1 MKTITDIE
9 NIIFDFGGTLDGNGI
24 HWRDRFFYL
33 IKKQI
38 PALTWEQFEYADHR
52 SIADFVADERTKSRT
67 LRQSAET
74 ILSGINH
81 LSRTLRQSAET
92 ILSGINHYLPIGI
105 IDLALTT
112 EQFCQPAEEFLKR
125 NRDFLEKL
133 ASSYR
138 LGVISN
144 NFGNTQGWCDE
155 YELTPLLDTV
165 IDSTVVGIEKPDPKI
180 FYLALDEMGISSK
193 KSVYV
198 GDTFSDDVVGSNQA
212 GMFSAWLVG
221 TEDKACPNPS
231 LVDIFLSQLDTLTD
245 FLA

>member
-9 NIIFDFGGTLDGNGI
+9 NIIFDFGGTLDGNGT

-67 LRQSAET
+67 LRE
-74 ILSGINH
+74 
-81 LSRTLRQSAET
+81 SAET

-193 KSVYV
+193 NSVYV

-245 FLA
+245 FLT

>member
-1 MKTITDIE
+1 MKKITDIE

-67 LRQSAET
+67 LRE
-74 ILSGINH
+74 
-81 LSRTLRQSAET
+81 SAET

-165 IDSTVVGIEKPDPKI
+165 IDSTVVGIEKPDPQI

-193 KSVYV
+193 NSVYV

>member
-1 MKTITDIE
+1 MRKITGIE

-52 SIADFVADERTKSRT
+52 SIADFVADERTK
-67 LRQSAET
+67 
-74 ILSGINH
+74 
-81 LSRTLRQSAET
+81 SRTLRQSAET

-193 KSVYV
+193 NSVYV

-245 FLA
+245 FLT

>member
-1 MKTITDIE
+1 MKKITDIE

-52 SIADFVADERTKSRT
+52 SIADFVADERTK
-67 LRQSAET
+67 
-74 ILSGINH
+74 
-81 LSRTLRQSAET
+81 SRTLRQSAET

-165 IDSTVVGIEKPDPKI
+165 IDSTVVGCEKPDPKI

-193 KSVYV
+193 NSVYV

-245 FLA
+245 FLT

>member
-1 MKTITDIE
+1 MRKITGIE

-38 PALTWEQFEYADHR
+38 PALTWEQFEYADRR

-67 LRQSAET
+67 LRQSAAT
-74 ILSGINH
+74 ILSGIN
-81 LSRTLRQSAET
+81 R
-92 ILSGINHYLPIGI
+92 YLPIGI

-193 KSVYV
+193 NSVYV

-231 LVDIFLSQLDTLTD
+231 LVDIFLPQLDALTD
-245 FLA
+245 FLV

>member
-38 PALTWEQFEYADHR
+38 PALTWEQFEYADRR

-67 LRQSAET
+67 LRE
-74 ILSGINH
+74 
-81 LSRTLRQSAET
+81 SAET

-193 KSVYV
+193 NSVYV

>member
-67 LRQSAET
+67 LRE
-74 ILSGINH
+74 
-81 LSRTLRQSAET
+81 SAET

-165 IDSTVVGIEKPDPKI
+165 IDSTVVGIEKPDPQI

-193 KSVYV
+193 NSVYV

>member
-1 MKTITDIE
+1 MKKITDIE

-52 SIADFVADERTKSRT
+52 SIADFVADERTK
-67 LRQSAET
+67 
-74 ILSGINH
+74 
-81 LSRTLRQSAET
+81 SRTLRQSAET

-193 KSVYV
+193 NSVYV

-245 FLA
+245 FLT

>member
-67 LRQSAET
+67 LRE
-74 ILSGINH
+74 
-81 LSRTLRQSAET
+81 SAET

-155 YELTPLLDTV
+155 YELTRLLDTV

-193 KSVYV
+193 NSVYV

>member
-1 MKTITDIE
+1 MKKITDIE

-67 LRQSAET
+67 LRE
-74 ILSGINH
+74 
-81 LSRTLRQSAET
+81 SAET

-165 IDSTVVGIEKPDPKI
+165 IDSTVVGFEKPDPKI

-193 KSVYV
+193 NSVYV

>member
-52 SIADFVADERTKSRT
+52 SISDFVADERTK
-67 LRQSAET
+67 
-74 ILSGINH
+74 
-81 LSRTLRQSAET
+81 SRTLRQSAET

-165 IDSTVVGIEKPDPKI
+165 IDSTVVGIEKPDPQI

-193 KSVYV
+193 NSVYV

>member
-1 MKTITDIE
+1 MRKITGIE

-52 SIADFVADERTKSRT
+52 SIADFVADERTKSLT
-67 LRQSAET
+67 LRE
-74 ILSGINH
+74 
-81 LSRTLRQSAET
+81 SAET

-165 IDSTVVGIEKPDPKI
+165 IDSTVVGIEKPDPQI

-193 KSVYV
+193 NSVYV

-245 FLA
+245 FLT

>member
-1 MKTITDIE
+1 MKKITDIE

-52 SIADFVADERTKSRT
+52 SIADFVADERTK
-67 LRQSAET
+67 
-74 ILSGINH
+74 
-81 LSRTLRQSAET
+81 SRTLRQSAET

-165 IDSTVVGIEKPDPKI
+165 IDSTVVGFEKPDPKI

-193 KSVYV
+193 NSVYV

>member
-67 LRQSAET
+67 LRE
-74 ILSGINH
+74 
-81 LSRTLRQSAET
+81 SAET

-193 KSVYV
+193 NSVYV

>member
-81 LSRTLRQSAET
+81 
-92 ILSGINHYLPIGI
+92 YLPIGI

-133 ASSYR
+133 ANSYR

-180 FYLALDEMGISSK
+180 FYLALDKMGISSK
-193 KSVYV
+193 NSVYV

>member
-1 MKTITDIE
+1 MKKITDIE

-52 SIADFVADERTKSRT
+52 SIADFVADERTK
-67 LRQSAET
+67 
-74 ILSGINH
+74 
-81 LSRTLRQSAET
+81 SRTLRQSAET

-165 IDSTVVGIEKPDPKI
+165 IDSTVVGIEKPDPQI

-193 KSVYV
+193 NSVYV

>member
-67 LRQSAET
+67 LRE
-74 ILSGINH
+74 
-81 LSRTLRQSAET
+81 SAET

-165 IDSTVVGIEKPDPKI
+165 IDSTVVGIEKPDPQI

-193 KSVYV
+193 NSVYV
-198 GDTFSDDVVGSNQA
+198 GDTFRDDVVGSNQA

>member
-1 MKTITDIE
+1 MKKITDIE

-52 SIADFVADERTKSRT
+52 SIADFVADERTK
-67 LRQSAET
+67 
-74 ILSGINH
+74 
-81 LSRTLRQSAET
+81 SRTLRQSAET

-165 IDSTVVGIEKPDPKI
+165 IDSTVVGFEKPDPKI

-193 KSVYV
+193 NSVYV

-245 FLA
+245 FLT

>member
-52 SIADFVADERTKSRT
+52 SIADFVADERTK
-67 LRQSAET
+67 
-74 ILSGINH
+74 
-81 LSRTLRQSAET
+81 SRTLRQSAET

-165 IDSTVVGIEKPDPKI
+165 IDSTVVGIEKPDPQI

-193 KSVYV
+193 NSVYV

>member
-67 LRQSAET
+67 LRE
-74 ILSGINH
+74 
-81 LSRTLRQSAET
+81 SAET

-105 IDLALTT
+105 IDLVLTT

-193 KSVYV
+193 NSVYV

>member
-1 MKTITDIE
+1 MKKITDIE

-24 HWRDRFFYL
+24 HWRDRFFNL

-52 SIADFVADERTKSRT
+52 SIADFVADERTK
-67 LRQSAET
+67 
-74 ILSGINH
+74 
-81 LSRTLRQSAET
+81 SRTLRQSAET

-193 KSVYV
+193 NSVYV

>member
-52 SIADFVADERTKSRT
+52 SIADFVADERTK
-67 LRQSAET
+67 
-74 ILSGINH
+74 
-81 LSRTLRQSAET
+81 SRTLRQSAET

-193 KSVYV
+193 NSVYV
-198 GDTFSDDVVGSNQA
+198 GDTFRDDVVGSNQA

>member
-9 NIIFDFGGTLDGNGI
+9 NIIFDFGGTLDGNGT

-67 LRQSAET
+67 LRE
-74 ILSGINH
+74 
-81 LSRTLRQSAET
+81 SAET

-155 YELTPLLDTV
+155 YELTRLLDTV

-193 KSVYV
+193 NSVYV

>member
-1 MKTITDIE
+1 MKKITDIE

-24 HWRDRFFYL
+24 HWRDRFFNL

-52 SIADFVADERTKSRT
+52 SIADFVADERTK
-67 LRQSAET
+67 
-74 ILSGINH
+74 
-81 LSRTLRQSAET
+81 SRTLRQSAET

-193 KSVYV
+193 NSVYV

-245 FLA
+245 FLT

>member
-1 MKTITDIE
+1 MKKITDIE

-52 SIADFVADERTKSRT
+52 SIADFVADERTK
-67 LRQSAET
+67 
-74 ILSGINH
+74 
-81 LSRTLRQSAET
+81 SRTLRQSAET

-165 IDSTVVGIEKPDPKI
+165 IDSTVVGIEKPDPQI

-193 KSVYV
+193 NSVYV

-245 FLA
+245 FLT

>member
-1 MKTITDIE
+1 MKKITDIE

-24 HWRDRFFYL
+24 HWRDRVFYL

-38 PALTWEQFEYADHR
+38 PSLTWEQFEYADHR

-67 LRQSAET
+67 LRQSAK
-74 ILSGINH
+74 
-81 LSRTLRQSAET
+81 T

-112 EQFCQPAEEFLKR
+112 EQFWHPAEEFLKR

-144 NFGNTQGWCDE
+144 NFGNTRGWCDE
-155 YELTPLLDTV
+155 YNLTPLLETV

-180 FYLALDEMGISSK
+180 FHIALDEMETNSEN
-193 KSVYV
+193 SVYI
-198 GDTFSDDVVGSNQA
+198 GDTFSDDIVGSNQA

-221 TEDKACPNPS
+221 TEDKVCPNPS
-231 LVDIFLSQLDTLTD
+231 LVDIFLPQLNALTD
-245 FLA
+245 FLV

>member
-1 MKTITDIE
+1 MKKITDIE

-67 LRQSAET
+67 LRE
-74 ILSGINH
+74 
-81 LSRTLRQSAET
+81 SAET

-193 KSVYV
+193 NSVYV

>member
-9 NIIFDFGGTLDGNGI
+9 NIIFDFGGTLDGNGT

-52 SIADFVADERTKSRT
+52 SIADFVADERTK
-67 LRQSAET
+67 
-74 ILSGINH
+74 
-81 LSRTLRQSAET
+81 SRTLRQSAET

-155 YELTPLLDTV
+155 YELTRLLDTV

-193 KSVYV
+193 NSVYV

>member
-52 SIADFVADERTKSRT
+52 SIADFVADERTK
-67 LRQSAET
+67 
-74 ILSGINH
+74 
-81 LSRTLRQSAET
+81 SRTLRQSAET

-165 IDSTVVGIEKPDPKI
+165 IDSTVVGIEKPDPQI

-193 KSVYV
+193 NSVYV
-198 GDTFSDDVVGSNQA
+198 GDTFRNDVVGSNQA

>member
-1 MKTITDIE
+1 MKKITDIE

-52 SIADFVADERTKSRT
+52 SIADFVADERTK
-67 LRQSAET
+67 
-74 ILSGINH
+74 
-81 LSRTLRQSAET
+81 SRTLRQSAET

-193 KSVYV
+193 NSVYV
-198 GDTFSDDVVGSNQA
+198 
-212 GMFSAWLVG
+212 
-221 TEDKACPNPS
+221 
-231 LVDIFLSQLDTLTD
+231 
-245 FLA
+245 

>member
-52 SIADFVADERTKSRT
+52 SIADFVADERTK
-67 LRQSAET
+67 
-74 ILSGINH
+74 
-81 LSRTLRQSAET
+81 SRTLRQSAET

-193 KSVYV
+193 NSVYV

>member
-9 NIIFDFGGTLDGNGI
+9 NIIFDFGGTLDGNGT

-67 LRQSAET
+67 LRE
-74 ILSGINH
+74 
-81 LSRTLRQSAET
+81 SAET

-193 KSVYV
+193 NSVYV

>member
-67 LRQSAET
+67 LRE
-74 ILSGINH
+74 
-81 LSRTLRQSAET
+81 SAET

-193 KSVYV
+193 NSVYV
-198 GDTFSDDVVGSNQA
+198 GDTFRDDVVGSNQA

>member
-1 MKTITDIE
+1 MKKITDIE

-52 SIADFVADERTKSRT
+52 SIADFVADERTK
-67 LRQSAET
+67 
-74 ILSGINH
+74 
-81 LSRTLRQSAET
+81 SRTLRQSAET

-193 KSVYV
+193 NSVYV

>member
-1 MKTITDIE
+1 MRKITGIE

-38 PALTWEQFEYADHR
+38 PALTWEQFEYADRR

-74 ILSGINH
+74 ILSGIN
-81 LSRTLRQSAET
+81 R
-92 ILSGINHYLPIGI
+92 YLPIGV

-112 EQFCQPAEEFLKR
+112 EQFCQPAEGFLKR

-133 ASSYR
+133 AGSYR

-155 YELTPLLDTV
+155 YNLTPLLETV

-180 FYLALDEMGISSK
+180 FHIALDEMETNSEN
-193 KSVYV
+193 SVYI
-198 GDTFSDDVVGSNQA
+198 GDTFSDDIVGSNQA

-221 TEDKACPNPS
+221 TENKACPNPS
-231 LVDIFLSQLDTLTD
+231 LVDIFLPQLDALTD
-245 FLA
+245 FLF

>member
-52 SIADFVADERTKSRT
+52 SIADFVADERTK
-67 LRQSAET
+67 
-74 ILSGINH
+74 
-81 LSRTLRQSAET
+81 SRTLRQSAET

-193 KSVYV
+193 NSVYV

-245 FLA
+245 FLT

>member
-9 NIIFDFGGTLDGNGI
+9 NIIFDFGGTLDGNGT

-67 LRQSAET
+67 LRE
-74 ILSGINH
+74 
-81 LSRTLRQSAET
+81 SAET

-180 FYLALDEMGISSK
+180 FHLALDEMGVSSK
-193 KSVYV
+193 NSVYV